1 MASNFRRAEIQDF
14 NDLADFNLE
23 HTDLENYNNS
33 EINPKTSLFRN
44 RPVPIVNQ
52 YNKNNDELG
61 TEMKTEQMIEHTSI
75 ETANVTLTDIQ
86 TNGTATNSGNQT
98 QISATTVDTS
108 LEVSSSTRPS
118 CMPKKLGE
126 AHDYI

>member
-1 MASNFRRAEIQDF
+1 M
-14 NDLADFNLE
+14 E

-75 ETANVTLTDIQ
+75 ETANVTLTGAQADAD
-86 TNGTATNSGNQT
+86 TAVN
-98 QISATTVDTS
+98 ATTVDTS
-108 LEVSSSTRPS
+108 LEVSSSTRPT

-126 AHDYI
+126 AHGYNRI